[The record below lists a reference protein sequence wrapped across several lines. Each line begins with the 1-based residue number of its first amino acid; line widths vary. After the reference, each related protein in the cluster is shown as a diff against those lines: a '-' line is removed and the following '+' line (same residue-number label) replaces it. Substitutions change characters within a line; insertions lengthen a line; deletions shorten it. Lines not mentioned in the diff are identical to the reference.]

1 MSVSKGSYFLS
12 FFFWLDFIA
21 TASTI
26 VDILDIFIGLDVV
39 MENLS
44 GGGDSGGGGDAIGT
58 TKASKASR
66 LGRTT
71 RIIRIIR
78 LTRLIRIFKL

>member
-1 MSVSKGSYFLS
+1 M
-12 FFFWLDFIA
+12 D
-21 TASTI
+21 I
-26 VDILDIFIGLDVV
+26 VDIFVGLDVA
-39 MENLS
+39 MEALS
-44 GGGDSGGGGDAIGT
+44 GGEGDGGGDAIGT

-78 LTRLIRIFKL
+78 LTRLIRIIKL